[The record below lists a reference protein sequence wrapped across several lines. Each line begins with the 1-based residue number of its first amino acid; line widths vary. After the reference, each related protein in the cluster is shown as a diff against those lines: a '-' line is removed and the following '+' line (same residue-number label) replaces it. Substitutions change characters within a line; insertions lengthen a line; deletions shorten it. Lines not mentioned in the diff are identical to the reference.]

1 MPSDRLRIM
10 NDERFSFFSSAKRV
24 MNGPP
29 VFVHPTDT
37 LQAVAEVM
45 SREGVGAAIMR
56 GPLGP
61 DGIVTERDI
70 VEALARGAKPDDVW
84 AVDIASLDL
93 VTVEPS
99 ATVRDVIRKMAE
111 YGIRHVPV
119 KADGEIL
126 GMVSARDI
134 LAWLEG

>member
-1 MPSDRLRIM
+1 MD
-10 NDERFSFFSSAKRV
+10 DERLSLFSSAKYV

-29 VFVHPTDT
+29 VFVRITDA

-45 SREGVGAAIMR
+45 SREGVGAAIVR
-56 GPLGP
+56 GPRGP
-61 DGIVTERDI
+61 EGIITERDI
-70 VEALARGAKPDDVW
+70 VEALAEGAKADDVW
-84 AVDIASLDL
+84 ASDIASLDL
-93 VTVEPS
+93 VTVEPN

-119 KADGEIL
+119 TADGEVL

>member
-1 MPSDRLRIM
+1 MD
-10 NDERFSFFSSAKRV
+10 DERLSFFSSARRV

-29 VFVHPTDT
+29 VFVHITDT
-37 LQAVAEVM
+37 LQVVAEVM
-45 SREGVGAAIMR
+45 AREGVGAAIMR

-70 VEALARGAKPDDVW
+70 VEALAQGAKPDDVW
-84 AVDIASLDL
+84 AVDIASVDL

-99 ATVRDVIRKMAE
+99 ATVRDVIGKMAE

-119 KADGEIL
+119 RADGEIL

>member
-1 MPSDRLRIM
+1 MPSDWLRIM
-10 NDERFSFFSSAKRV
+10 TDERFSFFSSAKRV

-29 VFVHPTDT
+29 VFLHPSDT
-37 LQAVAEVM
+37 LQVVAEVI
-45 SREGVGAAIMR
+45 SREGVGAAIVR

-61 DGIVTERDI
+61 EGIVTERDI
-70 VEALARGAKPDDVW
+70 VEALAQGAKPDDVW

-99 ATVRDVIRKMAE
+99 ARVRDVIRKMAQ